1 MVSSITTGEEEFL
14 TADFAD
20 YTDFFNVIMIKV
32 DRQTYDIVGAAPEV
46 KWTQFSIGFQP
57 VFARISRP
65 LWQSE
70 VIADEQASGVK
81 PRPTDS
87 TILICVICG

>member
-46 KWTQFSIGFQP
+46 KSFGP
-57 VFARISRP
+57 NLA
-65 LWQSE
+65 
-70 VIADEQASGVK
+70 
-81 PRPTDS
+81 
-87 TILICVICG
+87 